1 MSTFSSVGDK
11 FMPEMHFKQPGFT
24 YSCGPFTENEERM
37 QGFQKTG
44 DSINVYQ
51 NELDKACE
59 PDVLRRF

>member
-1 MSTFSSVGDK
+1 
-11 FMPEMHFKQPGFT
+11 MPEMHFKQPGFT